1 MKENEIRGRDV
12 PLGVPEFVDDYISRF
27 EISQTTKIVSQMQIG
42 MDDCVVQFS
51 VITKEVSSDSIS
63 SKDLLIGFVVM

>member
-1 MKENEIRGRDV
+1 MRGKEV
-12 PLGVPEFVDDYISRF
+12 LLGVPEFVDDYISRF
-27 EISQTTKIVSQMQIG
+27 EISQTTKIVSQMQIC

-63 SKDLLIGFVVM
+63 LKDLLIGFVVM